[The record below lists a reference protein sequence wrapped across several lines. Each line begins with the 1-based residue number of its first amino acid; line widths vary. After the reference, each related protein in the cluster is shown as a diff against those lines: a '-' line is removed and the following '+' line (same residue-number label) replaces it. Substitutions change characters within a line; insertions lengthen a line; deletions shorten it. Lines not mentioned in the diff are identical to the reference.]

1 LDISAVILA
10 GGSSV
15 GFEEDKDLMGQMVSL
30 RMLAIWGCMLITV
43 KYFSKLFG
51 F

>member
-1 LDISAVILA
+1 MDISAIILA

-30 RMLAIWGCMLITV
+30 RMLAISGCMLITV